1 MSTLKLE
8 HIAHIDNAGPDISID
23 SNGNVGIG
31 TTSPDRSL
39 HVTRADGTGT
49 VIKVGNTGTSSA
61 TIEFSDTS
69 TTDTVSIGSVG
80 NDLTLKSDDGDIS
93 FNTTSDPATASM
105 YIERGGK
112 VGIGV
117 TDPDSALEVQ
127 SASSGNNS
135 LHIANTSST
144 GYGAK
149 FLGGGNTATRYI
161 ADFRNYSGVSKV
173 KIDGD
178 GKVGIG
184 TPTPGDE
191 LTVVGQA
198 LFSYTD
204 IAANSSAQYA
214 QVEIQKDDA
223 DANWSY
229 LAFHETGSI
238 AWQQGILDNKFVI
251 ASTGGVAKTST
262 DAERFTIDTS
272 GNVGIGTTNPTNKL
286 HTDGAMVS
294 TNLAQGTGELQI
306 QGYGST
312 GYINMNGS
320 GSLIFRM
327 GSSYSQDLKLTSAG
341 ILQGSSDAEI
351 KTSPI
356 RKHSNTISTNT
367 TIDSS
372 ENAIASGP
380 ISVATGVTLTI
391 NGNMTVV

>member
-23 SNGNVGIG
+23 SSGHLNIVNGNLQMGGVTMLDASNGDLSTGNNASFNIRDAAGEVAGRIRNWSSPTNSIAIESDPSNSAAGSYLTFTVDGAQKMTILGNNVGIG
-31 TTSPDRSL
+31 TTSPDTIL
-39 HVTRADGTGT
+39 HISSAGSPQIRVQDTTNDVRGQFTANDSNVVIGT
-49 VIKVGNTGTSSA
+49 VSNHSLNFATNNGNQVTLA
-61 TIEFSDTS
+61 
-69 TTDTVSIGSVG
+69 GS
-80 NDLTLKSDDGDIS
+80 NLYPT
-93 FNTTSDPATASM
+93 
-105 YIERGGK
+105 
-112 VGIGV
+112 
-117 TDPDSALEVQ
+117 
-127 SASSGNNS
+127 NN
-135 LHIANTSST
+135 NTSQ
-144 GYGAK
+144 
-149 FLGGGNTATRYI
+149 LGLSNRVW
-161 ADFRNYSGVSKV
+161 N
-173 KIDGD
+173 KIWTTNI
-178 GKVGIG
+178 V
-184 TPTPGDE
+184 
-191 LTVVGQA
+191 
-198 LFSYTD
+198 
-204 IAANSSAQYA
+204 AN
-214 QVEIQKDDA
+214 
-223 DANWSY
+223 
-229 LAFHETGSI
+229 
-238 AWQQGILDNKFVI
+238 
-251 ASTGGVAKTST
+251 
-262 DAERFTIDTS
+262 
-272 GNVGIGTTNPTNKL
+272 GNVGIGTNNPTSKL